1 MMHAKTMEGLMA
13 ASINI
18 QQTDGPMRVYRE
30 AKQRGDY
37 GKMEQAMG
45 YVTEFACRAVDGKEL
60 AEEEMKEEAKEAR
73 EEKQQRLE
81 EAIERAREERQEN
94 EVQTKAADTKDVVE
108 ISQEGQIKLET
119 SVESAGTG
127 TEPANADKPGTS
139 AIYTKAG
146 TVQMPGK
153 AEKISVCL

>member
-60 AEEEMKEEAKEAR
+60 AEEEMKEEAKE
-73 EEKQQRLE
+73 
-81 EAIERAREERQEN
+81 AREERQEN